1 MAGNSEGIM
10 KCSAAGKIWHPRAKT
25 CMTLDEFQN
34 FEKFYGSGRK
44 SNKKPK
50 VQFPQIQA
58 PSADVPNPDAAIQA
72 EVKKRKAQ

>member
-34 FEKFYGSGRK
+34 FEKFYGRNSEAA
-44 SNKKPK
+44 KKHRTK
-50 VQFPQIQA
+50 HQQV
-58 PSADVPNPDAAIQA
+58 PSPSVDVPNPDAAIQA
-72 EVKKRKAQ
+72 EVRKRKAQ